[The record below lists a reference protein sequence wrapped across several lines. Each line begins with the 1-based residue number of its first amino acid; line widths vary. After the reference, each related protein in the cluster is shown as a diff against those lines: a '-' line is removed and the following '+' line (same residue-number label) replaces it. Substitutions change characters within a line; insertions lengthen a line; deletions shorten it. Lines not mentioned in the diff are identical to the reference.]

1 MSNTEYSE
9 LVTFKVS
16 DKMYK
21 QVKAAAER
29 EYLTV
34 SQWVRKLIRE
44 ALEKK

>member
-1 MSNTEYSE
+1 MSNTEFSE
-9 LVTFKVS
+9 LLALKVS
-16 DKMYK
+16 GKMFK